1 MVRGY
6 QVEKIKEKLIEV
18 LHNSKTGLSGIEIAE
33 KLKIN
38 RLTITKYL
46 QVFAAEGLV
55 KQKNIGNVNLWFM
68 EEGVESFEFPA
79 DFFRVKNKY
88 LQYVLLGAS
97 KEAHSILRN
106 SLHSGANPT
115 KIIAEVIVPAIKS
128 VQNSYDTGKIG
139 KSEKNYLD
147 DIILGSIYLIT
158 LTERETDLKKN
169 VIIFSTDYNNS
180 LMAQAASA
188 AFHVEGWKIS
198 QLGDMSTAIDVMFD
212 IDLQRFLNKIWA
224 KKQGLMIIVIFSST
238 ENTIKF
244 FSQAVV
250 ASKAK
255 FGKTLHLVFC
265 TKLTKKTKEEADF
278 VSEDIE
284 KILQWCQ
291 TVYESTVAM
300 I

>member
-6 QVEKIKEKLIEV
+6 KVEKIKEKLIDV
-18 LHNSKTGLSGIEIAE
+18 LRDSKTGLSGIEIAK

-55 KQKNIGNVNLWFM
+55 KQKNVGNVNLWFI

-79 DFFRVKNKY
+79 DFFRAKNKY

-97 KEAHSILRN
+97 REAHNILRN

-115 KIIAEVIVPAIKS
+115 KIITEIIIPSIES
-128 VQNSYDTGKIG
+128 VQNSYNTGKIG

-158 LTERETDLKKN
+158 LTERETNLKKN
-169 VIIFSTDYNNS
+169 VIIFSTDSNNS

-212 IDLQRFLNKIWA
+212 IDLQRFLNKIWT
-224 KKQGLMIIVIFSST
+224 KKQGLMVIVVFSST
-238 ENTIKF
+238 ESTIKF

-265 TKLTKKTKEEADF
+265 TKLTKKTKEESDF

-291 TVYESTVAM
+291 TVYESTRS
-300 I
+300 

>member
-6 QVEKIKEKLIEV
+6 KVEKIKEKLIDV
-18 LHNSKTGLSGIEIAE
+18 LRDSKTGLSGIEIAE

-55 KQKNIGNVNLWFM
+55 KQKNVGNVNLWFI

-79 DFFRVKNKY
+79 DFFRAKNKY

-97 KEAHSILRN
+97 REAHNILRN

-115 KIIAEVIVPAIKS
+115 KIITEIIIPSIES
-128 VQNSYDTGKIG
+128 VQNSYNTGKIG

-169 VIIFSTDYNNS
+169 VVVFSTDSNNS

-212 IDLQRFLNKIWA
+212 IDLQRFLNKIWT
-224 KKQGLMIIVIFSST
+224 KKQGLMVIVVFSST
-238 ENTIKF
+238 ESTIKF
-244 FSQAVV
+244 FSQAVA

-278 VSEDIE
+278 VSDDIE

-291 TVYESTVAM
+291 TVYESTWS
-300 I
+300 

>member
-6 QVEKIKEKLIEV
+6 KVEKIKEKLIDV
-18 LHNSKTGLSGIEIAE
+18 LRDSKTGLSGIEIAE

-55 KQKNIGNVNLWFM
+55 KQKNIGNVNLWFI

-88 LQYVLLGAS
+88 LQYVLLGVS
-97 KEAHSILRN
+97 REAHNILRN

-115 KIIAEVIVPAIKS
+115 KIITEVIIPSIES
-128 VQNSYDTGKIG
+128 VQNSYNTGKIG

-158 LTERETDLKKN
+158 LTERETNLKKN
-169 VIIFSTDYNNS
+169 VIIFSTDSNNS

-212 IDLQRFLNKIWA
+212 IDLQRFLNKIWT
-224 KKQGLMIIVIFSST
+224 KKQGLMVIVVFSST
-238 ENTIKF
+238 ESTIKF
-244 FSQAVV
+244 FSQAIV

-255 FGKTLHLVFC
+255 FGKALHLVFC
-265 TKLTKKTKEEADF
+265 TKLTKKTKEETDF
-278 VSEDIE
+278 VSDDIE

-291 TVYESTVAM
+291 TVYESM
-300 I
+300 QS

>member
-6 QVEKIKEKLIEV
+6 KVEKIKEKLIDV
-18 LHNSKTGLSGIEIAE
+18 LRDSKTGLSGIEIAE

-55 KQKNIGNVNLWFM
+55 KQKNVGNVNLWFI

-79 DFFRVKNKY
+79 DFFRAKNKY

-97 KEAHSILRN
+97 REAHNILRN

-115 KIIAEVIVPAIKS
+115 KIITEVIIPSIES
-128 VQNSYDTGKIG
+128 VQNSYNTGKIG

-158 LTERETDLKKN
+158 LTEREIDLKKN
-169 VIIFSTDYNNS
+169 VIVFSTDSNNS

-212 IDLQRFLNKIWA
+212 IDLQRFLNKIWT
-224 KKQGLMIIVIFSST
+224 KKQGLMVIVVFSST
-238 ENTIKF
+238 ESTIKF
-244 FSQAVV
+244 FSQAVA

-255 FGKTLHLVFC
+255 FGKALHLVFC

-278 VSEDIE
+278 VSDDIE

-291 TVYESTVAM
+291 TVYESTRS
-300 I
+300 

>member
-6 QVEKIKEKLIEV
+6 QVEKIKEKLIDI
-18 LHNSKTGLSGIEIAE
+18 LRNSRTGLSGMEIAE

-38 RLTITKYL
+38 RLTMTKYL

-55 KQKNIGNVNLWFM
+55 KQKNVGNVNLWFM

-88 LQYVLLGAS
+88 LQYVLSGAS
-97 KEAHSILRN
+97 KEAHNILRN

-115 KIIAEVIVPAIKS
+115 KIITEVILPAIES

-139 KSEKNYLD
+139 KSEKNFLD
-147 DIILGSIYLIT
+147 NIILGSIYLII
-158 LTERETDLKKN
+158 LIEYDTDLQKN
-169 VIIFSTDYNNS
+169 VVVFSSDSKNS

-188 AFHVEGWKIS
+188 AFHVQGWRVS

-212 IDLQRFLNKIWA
+212 IDLQRFLNKVWT
-224 KKQGLMIIVIFSST
+224 KKQGLMVVVVFSST
-238 ENTIKF
+238 ESTIKF
-244 FSQAVV
+244 FSQAVN

-255 FGKTLHLVFC
+255 FGKALHLVFC
-265 TKLTKKTKEEADF
+265 TKLAKKPKEEADF

-284 KILQWCQ
+284 EVLQWCQ
-291 TVYESTVAM
+291 TVYESM
-300 I
+300 QS

>member
-1 MVRGY
+1 LVRGY
-6 QVEKIKEKLIEV
+6 QVENIKEKLIEV
-18 LHNSKTGLSGIEIAE
+18 LHDSKIGLSGIEIAE

-38 RLTITKYL
+38 RLTMTKYL

-68 EEGVESFEFPA
+68 EEDVESFEFPA
-79 DFFRVKNKY
+79 DFFKLKNKY

-97 KEAHSILRN
+97 KEAHNILRN
-106 SLHSGANPT
+106 SLHSSANPT
-115 KIIAEVIVPAIKS
+115 KIVTEIIVPAIES
-128 VQNSYDTGKIG
+128 VQNSYNTGKIG

-147 DIILGSIYLIT
+147 DIILGSIYLII
-158 LTERETDLKKN
+158 LTEKEIDSKKN
-169 VIIFSTDYNNS
+169 VVVFSTDSNNS
-180 LMAQAASA
+180 LIAQAASA

-212 IDLQRFLNKIWA
+212 LDLQRFLNKVWT
-224 KKQGLMIIVIFSST
+224 KKQGMLVVVVFSST
-238 ENTIKF
+238 ENEIKF

-255 FGKTLHLVFC
+255 FGKALHLVFC
-265 TKLTKKTKEEADF
+265 TKLAKKTKEDADF

-291 TVYESTVAM
+291 TVYESSKF
-300 I
+300 

>member
-6 QVEKIKEKLIEV
+6 QVENIKEKLIEV
-18 LHNSKTGLSGIEIAE
+18 LHDSKIGLSGIEIAE

-38 RLTITKYL
+38 RLTMTKYL

-68 EEGVESFEFPA
+68 EEDVESFEFPA
-79 DFFRVKNKY
+79 DFFKLKNKY

-97 KEAHSILRN
+97 KEAHNILRN
-106 SLHSGANPT
+106 SLHSSANPT
-115 KIIAEVIVPAIKS
+115 KIVTEIIVPAIES
-128 VQNSYDTGKIG
+128 VQNSYNTGKIG

-147 DIILGSIYLIT
+147 DIILGSIYLII
-158 LTERETDLKKN
+158 LTEKEIDSKKN
-169 VIIFSTDYNNS
+169 VVVFSTDSNNS
-180 LMAQAASA
+180 LIAQAASA

-212 IDLQRFLNKIWA
+212 LDLQRFLNKVWT
-224 KKQGLMIIVIFSST
+224 KKQGMLVVVVFSST
-238 ENTIKF
+238 ENEIKF

-255 FGKTLHLVFC
+255 FGKALHLVFC
-265 TKLTKKTKEEADF
+265 TKLAKKTKEDADF

-291 TVYESTVAM
+291 TVYESSKF
-300 I
+300 

>member
-6 QVEKIKEKLIEV
+6 KVEKIKEKLIDV
-18 LHNSKTGLSGIEIAE
+18 LRDSKTGLSGIEIAE

-55 KQKNIGNVNLWFM
+55 KQKNVGNVNLWFI

-79 DFFRVKNKY
+79 DFFRAKNKY

-97 KEAHSILRN
+97 REAHNILRN

-115 KIIAEVIVPAIKS
+115 KIITEIIIPSIES
-128 VQNSYDTGKIG
+128 VQNSYNTGKIG

-158 LTERETDLKKN
+158 LTEREIDLKKN
-169 VIIFSTDYNNS
+169 VIVFSTDSNNS

-188 AFHVEGWKIS
+188 AFHVDGWKIS

-212 IDLQRFLNKIWA
+212 IDLQRFLNKIWT
-224 KKQGLMIIVIFSST
+224 KKQGLMVIVVFSST
-238 ENTIKF
+238 ESTIKF

-265 TKLTKKTKEEADF
+265 TKLTKKTKEESDF

-291 TVYESTVAM
+291 TVYESTRS
-300 I
+300 

>member
-1 MVRGY
+1 LVRGY
-6 QVEKIKEKLIEV
+6 KVEKIKEKLIDV
-18 LHNSKTGLSGIEIAE
+18 LRDSKTGLSGIEIAE

-55 KQKNIGNVNLWFM
+55 KQKNIGNVNLWFI

-88 LQYVLLGAS
+88 LQYVLLGVS
-97 KEAHSILRN
+97 REAHNILRN

-115 KIIAEVIVPAIKS
+115 KIITEVIIPSIES
-128 VQNSYDTGKIG
+128 VQNSYNTGKIG

-158 LTERETDLKKN
+158 LTERETNLKKN
-169 VIIFSTDYNNS
+169 VIIFSTDSNNS

-212 IDLQRFLNKIWA
+212 IDLQRFLNKIWT
-224 KKQGLMIIVIFSST
+224 KKQGLMVIVVFSST
-238 ENTIKF
+238 ESTIKF

-255 FGKTLHLVFC
+255 FGKALHLVFC
-265 TKLTKKTKEEADF
+265 TKLTKKTKEETDF
-278 VSEDIE
+278 VSDDIE

-291 TVYESTVAM
+291 TVYESM
-300 I
+300 QS

>member
-6 QVEKIKEKLIEV
+6 QAEKIKEKLIEV
-18 LHNSKTGLSGIEIAE
+18 LHDSKTGLSGIEISK

-38 RLTITKYL
+38 RLTTTKYL

-55 KQKNIGNVNLWFM
+55 KQKNIGNVKLWFM

-97 KEAHSILRN
+97 KEAHNILRN

-115 KIIAEVIVPAIKS
+115 KIITEVIVPAIES

-147 DIILGSIYLIT
+147 DIILGSIYLII
-158 LTERETDLKKN
+158 LTEREIDLKKN
-169 VIIFSTDYNNS
+169 VIVFSTDSNNS

-188 AFHVEGWKIS
+188 AFHVEGWKTS
-198 QLGDMSTAIDVMFD
+198 QLGDMSTAIDAMFD
-212 IDLQRFLNKIWA
+212 IDLQRFLNKVWA
-224 KKQGLMIIVIFSST
+224 KKQDILVAVIFSST
-238 ENTIKF
+238 ESATKF

-250 ASKAK
+250 TSKAK
-255 FGKTLHLVFC
+255 FGKALHLVFC
-265 TKLTKKTKEEADF
+265 TKLAKKTKDADF

-291 TVYESTVAM
+291 TVYESTQS
-300 I
+300 

>member
-1 MVRGY
+1 LVRGY
-6 QVEKIKEKLIEV
+6 KVEKIKEKLIDV
-18 LHNSKTGLSGIEIAE
+18 LRDSKTGLSGIEIAE

-55 KQKNIGNVNLWFM
+55 KQKNVGNVNLWFI

-79 DFFRVKNKY
+79 DFFRAKNKY

-97 KEAHSILRN
+97 REAHNILRN

-115 KIIAEVIVPAIKS
+115 KIITEVIIPSIES
-128 VQNSYDTGKIG
+128 VQNSYNTGKIG

-158 LTERETDLKKN
+158 LTEREIDLKKN
-169 VIIFSTDYNNS
+169 VIVFSTDSNNS

-212 IDLQRFLNKIWA
+212 IDLQRFLNKIWT
-224 KKQGLMIIVIFSST
+224 KKQGLMVIVVFSST
-238 ENTIKF
+238 ESTIKF
-244 FSQAVV
+244 FSQAVA

-255 FGKTLHLVFC
+255 FGKALHLVFC

-278 VSEDIE
+278 VSDDIE

-291 TVYESTVAM
+291 TVYESTRS
-300 I
+300 

>member
-6 QVEKIKEKLIEV
+6 KVEKIKEKLIDV
-18 LHNSKTGLSGIEIAE
+18 LRDSKTGLSGIEIAE

-55 KQKNIGNVNLWFM
+55 KQKNVGNVNLWFI

-79 DFFRVKNKY
+79 DFFRAKNIY
-88 LQYVLLGAS
+88 LQYVLLGVS
-97 KEAHSILRN
+97 MEAHNILRN

-115 KIIAEVIVPAIKS
+115 KIITEVIIPSIES
-128 VQNSYDTGKIG
+128 VQNSYNTGKIG

-158 LTERETDLKKN
+158 LTERETNLKKN
-169 VIIFSTDYNNS
+169 VIIFSTDSNNS

-212 IDLQRFLNKIWA
+212 IDLQRFLNKIWI
-224 KKQGLMIIVIFSST
+224 KKQGLMVIVVFSST
-238 ENTIKF
+238 ESTIKF

-255 FGKTLHLVFC
+255 FGKALHLVFC

-278 VSEDIE
+278 VSDDIE

-291 TVYESTVAM
+291 TVYESTRS
-300 I
+300 

>member
-1 MVRGY
+1 MARGY
-6 QVEKIKEKLIEV
+6 QVEAIKEKLIDV
-18 LHNSKTGLSGIEIAE
+18 LRNSKTGLSGVEISE

-38 RLTITKYL
+38 RLTMTKYL

-55 KQKNIGNVNLWFM
+55 RQKNVGNVNIWFM

-88 LQYVLLGAS
+88 LQYVLSGAS
-97 KEAHSILRN
+97 KEAHNILRN

-115 KIIAEVIVPAIKS
+115 KIIMEVIVPAIES

-147 DIILGSIYLIT
+147 DIILGSIYLII
-158 LTERETDLKKN
+158 LTEHETDLKKN
-169 VIIFSTDYNNS
+169 IIVFSTDSKNS

-188 AFHVEGWKIS
+188 AFHVEGWKVS

-212 IDLQRFLNKIWA
+212 IDLQRFLNKVWT
-224 KKQGLMIIVIFSST
+224 KKQGLMIAVVFSST
-238 ENTIKF
+238 ESTIKF
-244 FSQAVV
+244 FTQAVI

-255 FGKTLHLVFC
+255 FGKALHLVFC
-265 TKLTKKTKEEADF
+265 TKLIKKTREGADF
-278 VSEDIE
+278 VSDDME

-291 TVYESTVAM
+291 TVYENTQS
-300 I
+300 

>member
-6 QVEKIKEKLIEV
+6 QAEKIKEKLIEV
-18 LHNSKTGLSGIEIAE
+18 LHDSKTGLSGIEIAE

-38 RLTITKYL
+38 RLTMTKYL

-55 KQKNIGNVNLWFM
+55 KQKNIGNVNLWFI

-79 DFFRVKNKY
+79 DFFRLKNKY

-97 KEAHSILRN
+97 KEAHNILRN
-106 SLHSGANPT
+106 SLHSSVNPT
-115 KIIAEVIVPAIKS
+115 KIITEVIVPAIES
-128 VQNSYDTGKIG
+128 VQNSYNTGKIG

-147 DIILGSIYLIT
+147 NIILSSIYLIL
-158 LTERETDLKKN
+158 LTEKEIDSKKN
-169 VIIFSTDYNNS
+169 VVIFSTDSNNS
-180 LMAQAASA
+180 LAAQAASA

-198 QLGDMSTAIDVMFD
+198 LLGDMSTAIDVMFD
-212 IDLQRFLNKIWA
+212 IDLQRFLNKVWT
-224 KKQGLMIIVIFSST
+224 KKQGILVVIVFSST
-238 ENTIKF
+238 ENAIKF

-255 FGKTLHLVFC
+255 FGKALHLVFC
-265 TKLTKKTKEEADF
+265 TKLAKKTKENADF

-291 TVYESTVAM
+291 TVYESSKF
-300 I
+300 

>member
-1 MVRGY
+1 LVRGY
-6 QVEKIKEKLIEV
+6 QAEKIKEKLIEV
-18 LHNSKTGLSGIEIAE
+18 LHDSKTGLSGIEISK

-38 RLTITKYL
+38 RLTTTKYL

-55 KQKNIGNVNLWFM
+55 KQKNIGNVKLWFM

-97 KEAHSILRN
+97 KEAHNILRN

-115 KIIAEVIVPAIKS
+115 KIITEVIVPAIES

-147 DIILGSIYLIT
+147 DIILGSIYLII
-158 LTERETDLKKN
+158 LTEKEIDLKKN
-169 VIIFSTDYNNS
+169 VIVFSTDSNNS

-188 AFHVEGWKIS
+188 AFHVEGWKTS
-198 QLGDMSTAIDVMFD
+198 QLGDMSTAIDAMFD
-212 IDLQRFLNKIWA
+212 IDLQRFVNKVWA
-224 KKQGLMIIVIFSST
+224 KKQGILVAVIFSST
-238 ENTIKF
+238 ESATKF

-255 FGKTLHLVFC
+255 FGKALHLVFC
-265 TKLTKKTKEEADF
+265 TKLAKKTKDADF

-291 TVYESTVAM
+291 TVYESTQS
-300 I
+300 

>member
-6 QVEKIKEKLIEV
+6 QVEKIKEKLIKV
-18 LHNSKTGLSGIEIAE
+18 LHDSKTGLSGIEIAE

-79 DFFRVKNKY
+79 DLFRVKNKY

-97 KEAHSILRN
+97 KEAHNILRN

-115 KIIAEVIVPAIKS
+115 KIITEVIVPAIKA
-128 VQNSYDTGKIG
+128 VQNSYDAGKIG

-147 DIILGSIYLIT
+147 DIILGSTYLII
-158 LTERETDLKKN
+158 LTGRETDLKKN

-212 IDLQRFLNKIWA
+212 IDLQRFLNKIWT
-224 KKQGLMIIVIFSST
+224 KKQGLMVIVVFSST
-238 ENTIKF
+238 ENAIKF

-255 FGKTLHLVFC
+255 FGKALHLVFC
-265 TKLTKKTKEEADF
+265 TKLTKKTKEADF

-291 TVYESTVAM
+291 TVYESTQSQ
-300 I
+300 

>member
-6 QVEKIKEKLIEV
+6 QVEKIKEKLIDV
-18 LHNSKTGLSGIEIAE
+18 LRDSKTGLSGIEIAE

-46 QVFAAEGLV
+46 LVFAAEGLV
-55 KQKNIGNVNLWFM
+55 KQKNIGNVNLWFI

-79 DFFRVKNKY
+79 DFFRAKNKY

-97 KEAHSILRN
+97 REAHNVLRN

-115 KIIAEVIVPAIKS
+115 KIITEVIIPSIES
-128 VQNSYDTGKIG
+128 VQNSYNTGKIG

-169 VIIFSTDYNNS
+169 VIVFSTDSNNS

-212 IDLQRFLNKIWA
+212 IDLQRFLNKIWT
-224 KKQGLMIIVIFSST
+224 KKQSLMVIVVFSST
-238 ENTIKF
+238 ESTIKF
-244 FSQAVV
+244 FSQAVA

-255 FGKTLHLVFC
+255 FGKALHLVFC
-265 TKLTKKTKEEADF
+265 TKLTKKTKEEVDF

-291 TVYESTVAM
+291 TVYESTRS
-300 I
+300 

>member
-6 QVEKIKEKLIEV
+6 QTEKIKEKLIEV
-18 LHNSKTGLSGIEIAE
+18 LHDSKTGLSGIEIAK

-38 RLTITKYL
+38 RLTMTKYL

-68 EEGVESFEFPA
+68 EEGIESFEFPA
-79 DFFRVKNKY
+79 DFFRLKNKY
-88 LQYVLLGAS
+88 LQYVLLGAN
-97 KEAHSILRN
+97 KEAHNILRN
-106 SLHSGANPT
+106 SLHSSANPT
-115 KIIAEVIVPAIKS
+115 KIITEVIVPAIES
-128 VQNSYDTGKIG
+128 VQNSYNTGKIG

-147 DIILGSIYLIT
+147 NIILGSIYLIL
-158 LTERETDLKKN
+158 LTEKEVDSKKN
-169 VIIFSTDYNNS
+169 VVVFSTDSNNS
-180 LMAQAASA
+180 LAAQATSA

-212 IDLQRFLNKIWA
+212 IDLQRFLNKVWT
-224 KKQGLMIIVIFSST
+224 KKQGILVVVVFSST
-238 ENTIKF
+238 ENAIKF

-250 ASKAK
+250 ASKTK

-265 TKLTKKTKEEADF
+265 TKLAKKTKEDADF

-291 TVYESTVAM
+291 TVYESSKF
-300 I
+300 

>member
-6 QVEKIKEKLIEV
+6 KVEKIKEKLIDV
-18 LHNSKTGLSGIEIAE
+18 LRDSKTGLSGIEIAE

-55 KQKNIGNVNLWFM
+55 KQKNVGNVNLWFI

-79 DFFRVKNKY
+79 DFFRAKNKY
-88 LQYVLLGAS
+88 LQYVLLEAS
-97 KEAHSILRN
+97 REAHNILRN

-115 KIIAEVIVPAIKS
+115 KIITEVIIPSIES
-128 VQNSYDTGKIG
+128 VQNSYNTGKIG

-158 LTERETDLKKN
+158 LTERETNLKKN
-169 VIIFSTDYNNS
+169 VIIFSTDSNNS

-212 IDLQRFLNKIWA
+212 IDLQRFLNKIWI
-224 KKQGLMIIVIFSST
+224 KKQGLMVIVVFSST
-238 ENTIKF
+238 ESTIKF

-255 FGKTLHLVFC
+255 FGKALHLVFC

-278 VSEDIE
+278 VSDDIE

-291 TVYESTVAM
+291 TVYESTRS
-300 I
+300 

>member
-6 QVEKIKEKLIEV
+6 KVEKIKEKLIDV
-18 LHNSKTGLSGIEIAE
+18 LRDSKTGLSGIDIAE
-33 KLKIN
+33 NLKIN

-55 KQKNIGNVNLWFM
+55 KQKNIGNVNLWFI

-79 DFFRVKNKY
+79 DFFRAKNKY

-97 KEAHSILRN
+97 REAHNILRN

-115 KIIAEVIVPAIKS
+115 KIITEIIIPSIES
-128 VQNSYDTGKIG
+128 VQNSYNTGKIG

-169 VIIFSTDYNNS
+169 VIVFSTDSNNS

-212 IDLQRFLNKIWA
+212 IDLQRFLNKIWT
-224 KKQGLMIIVIFSST
+224 KKQGLMVIVVFSST
-238 ENTIKF
+238 ESTIKF
-244 FSQAVV
+244 FSQAVA

-291 TVYESTVAM
+291 TVYESTRS
-300 I
+300 

>member
-6 QVEKIKEKLIEV
+6 KVEKIKEKLIDV
-18 LHNSKTGLSGIEIAE
+18 LRDSKTGLSGIEIAE

-55 KQKNIGNVNLWFM
+55 KQKNVGNVNLWFI

-88 LQYVLLGAS
+88 LQYVLSGAS
-97 KEAHSILRN
+97 REAHNILRN
-106 SLHSGANPT
+106 SLHSSANPT
-115 KIIAEVIVPAIKS
+115 KIITEVVIPSIES
-128 VQNSYDTGKIG
+128 VQNSYNTGKIG

-169 VIIFSTDYNNS
+169 VIVFSTDSNNS

-212 IDLQRFLNKIWA
+212 IDLQRFLNKIWT
-224 KKQGLMIIVIFSST
+224 KKQGLMVIVVFSST
-238 ENTIKF
+238 ESTIKF
-244 FSQAVV
+244 FSQAVA

-255 FGKTLHLVFC
+255 FGKALQLVFC
-265 TKLTKKTKEEADF
+265 TNLTKKTKEGADF

-291 TVYESTVAM
+291 TVYESTRS
-300 I
+300 

>member
-6 QVEKIKEKLIEV
+6 KVEKIKEKLIDV
-18 LHNSKTGLSGIEIAE
+18 LRDSKTGLSGIEIAE

-55 KQKNIGNVNLWFM
+55 KQKNIGNVNLWFI

-88 LQYVLLGAS
+88 LQYVLLGVS
-97 KEAHSILRN
+97 REAHNILRN

-115 KIIAEVIVPAIKS
+115 KIITEVIIPSIES
-128 VQNSYDTGKIG
+128 VQNSYNTGKIG

-158 LTERETDLKKN
+158 LTERETNLKKN
-169 VIIFSTDYNNS
+169 VIIFSTDSNNS

-212 IDLQRFLNKIWA
+212 IDLQRFLNKIWI
-224 KKQGLMIIVIFSST
+224 KKQGLMVIVVFSST
-238 ENTIKF
+238 ESTIKF

-255 FGKTLHLVFC
+255 FGKALHLVFC

-278 VSEDIE
+278 VSDDIE

-291 TVYESTVAM
+291 TVYESTRS
-300 I
+300 

>member
-6 QVEKIKEKLIEV
+6 QSEKIKEKLIDI
-18 LHNSKTGLSGIEIAE
+18 LRDSRTGLSGIEISE

-38 RLTITKYL
+38 RLTMAKYL
-46 QVFAAEGLV
+46 QIFAAEGLV

-88 LQYVLLGAS
+88 LQYVLLGAN
-97 KEAHSILRN
+97 KEAHNILRN

-115 KIIAEVIVPAIKS
+115 KIITEVIVPAIES
-128 VQNSYDTGKIG
+128 IQNSYDAGKIG

-147 DIILGSIYLIT
+147 DIILGSIYLVI
-158 LTERETDLKKN
+158 LVEKETEIKKN
-169 VIIFSTDYNNS
+169 IIVFSTDSANS

-188 AFHVEGWKIS
+188 AFHAEGWKVL

-212 IDLQRFLNKIWA
+212 IDLQRFLNKIWI
-224 KKQGLMIIVIFSST
+224 KKQGLMIVVVFSST
-238 ENTIKF
+238 ENAIKF
-244 FSQAVV
+244 FSQAVI

-255 FGKTLHLVFC
+255 FGKALHLVFC
-265 TKLTKKTKEEADF
+265 TKLAKKTREGADF
-278 VSEDIE
+278 VSDDIE
-284 KILQWCQ
+284 KVFQWCQ
-291 TVYESTVAM
+291 TVYERSQS
-300 I
+300 

>member
-1 MVRGY
+1 LVRGY
-6 QVEKIKEKLIEV
+6 QVEKIKEKLIDV
-18 LHNSKTGLSGIEIAE
+18 LRDSKTGLSGIEIAE

-55 KQKNIGNVNLWFM
+55 KQKNVGNVNLWFI

-88 LQYVLLGAS
+88 LQYVLSGAC
-97 KEAHSILRN
+97 KEAHNILRN
-106 SLHSGANPT
+106 SLHSGANPS
-115 KIIAEVIVPAIKS
+115 KIITEVIVPAIKA
-128 VQNSYDTGKIG
+128 VQNSYDIGKIG

-147 DIILGSIYLIT
+147 DIILGSVYLII

-169 VIIFSTDYNNS
+169 VIIFSTDSNNS

-198 QLGDMSTAIDVMFD
+198 QLGDMSTAINVMFD
-212 IDLQRFLNKIWA
+212 IDLQRFLNKIWT
-224 KKQGLMIIVIFSST
+224 KKQSLMVIVVFSST
-238 ENTIKF
+238 ESTIKF
-244 FSQAVV
+244 FSQAVA

-278 VSEDIE
+278 VSDDVE

-291 TVYESTVAM
+291 TVYESTRS
-300 I
+300 

>member
-6 QVEKIKEKLIEV
+6 KVEKIKEKLIDV
-18 LHNSKTGLSGIEIAE
+18 LRDSKTGLSGIEIAE

-55 KQKNIGNVNLWFM
+55 KQKNIGNVNLWFI

-79 DFFRVKNKY
+79 DFFRVNNKY
-88 LQYVLLGAS
+88 LQYVLLGVS
-97 KEAHSILRN
+97 REAHNILRN

-115 KIIAEVIVPAIKS
+115 KIITEVIIPSIES
-128 VQNSYDTGKIG
+128 VQNSYNTGKIG

-158 LTERETDLKKN
+158 LTERETNLKKN
-169 VIIFSTDYNNS
+169 VIIFSTDSNNS

-212 IDLQRFLNKIWA
+212 IDLQRFLNKIWT
-224 KKQGLMIIVIFSST
+224 KKQGLMVIVVFSST
-238 ENTIKF
+238 ESTIKF

-255 FGKTLHLVFC
+255 FGKALHLVFC
-265 TKLTKKTKEEADF
+265 TKLTKKTKEETDF
-278 VSEDIE
+278 VSDDIE

-291 TVYESTVAM
+291 TVYESM
-300 I
+300 QS

>member
-1 MVRGY
+1 LVRGY
-6 QVEKIKEKLIEV
+6 KVEKIKEKLIDV
-18 LHNSKTGLSGIEIAE
+18 LRDSKTGLSGIEIAE

-55 KQKNIGNVNLWFM
+55 KQKNIGNVNLWFI

-88 LQYVLLGAS
+88 LQYVLLGVS
-97 KEAHSILRN
+97 REAHNILRN

-115 KIIAEVIVPAIKS
+115 KIITEVIIPSIES
-128 VQNSYDTGKIG
+128 VQNSYNTGKIG

-158 LTERETDLKKN
+158 LTERETNLKKN
-169 VIIFSTDYNNS
+169 VIIFSTDSNNS

-212 IDLQRFLNKIWA
+212 IDLQRFLNKIWI
-224 KKQGLMIIVIFSST
+224 KKQGLMVIVVFSST
-238 ENTIKF
+238 ESTIKF

-255 FGKTLHLVFC
+255 FGKALHLVFC

-278 VSEDIE
+278 VSDDIE

-291 TVYESTVAM
+291 TVYESTRS
-300 I
+300 

>member
-1 MVRGY
+1 LVRGY
-6 QVEKIKEKLIEV
+6 QAEKIKEKLIEV
-18 LHNSKTGLSGIEIAE
+18 LHDSKTGLSGIEIAE

-38 RLTITKYL
+38 RLTMTKYL

-79 DFFRVKNKY
+79 DFFRLKNKY

-97 KEAHSILRN
+97 KEAHNILRN
-106 SLHSGANPT
+106 SLHSSANPT
-115 KIIAEVIVPAIKS
+115 KIITEVIVPAIES
-128 VQNSYDTGKIG
+128 VQNSYNTGKIG

-147 DIILGSIYLIT
+147 DIILGSIYLII
-158 LTERETDLKKN
+158 LTEKEIDSKKN
-169 VIIFSTDYNNS
+169 VVVFSTDSNNS
-180 LMAQAASA
+180 LVAQAASA

-212 IDLQRFLNKIWA
+212 IDLQRFLNKVWT
-224 KKQGLMIIVIFSST
+224 KKQGILVVVVFSST
-238 ENTIKF
+238 ESATKF

-250 ASKAK
+250 ASKTK
-255 FGKTLHLVFC
+255 FGKALHLVFC
-265 TKLTKKTKEEADF
+265 TKLAKKTKEDADF

-291 TVYESTVAM
+291 TVYESTKS
-300 I
+300 

>member
-18 LHNSKTGLSGIEIAE
+18 LHDSKTGLSGIEIAE

-55 KQKNIGNVNLWFM
+55 KQKNVGNVNLWFM

-97 KEAHSILRN
+97 KEAHGILRN

-115 KIIAEVIVPAIKS
+115 KIITEVIIPTIKS
-128 VQNSYDTGKIG
+128 VQNSYDVGKLG
-139 KSEKNYLD
+139 KSEKNFLD

-158 LTERETDLKKN
+158 LTERETNLKKN
-169 VIIFSTDYNNS
+169 VIIISTDSNNL

-212 IDLQRFLNKIWA
+212 IDLQRFLNKIWT
-224 KKQGLMIIVIFSST
+224 KKQGLMVIVIFSST
-238 ENTIKF
+238 ESTIKF
-244 FSQAVV
+244 FSQAV
-250 ASKAK
+250 AQSKTK
-255 FGKTLHLVFC
+255 FGKALHLVIY
-265 TKLTKKTKEEADF
+265 TKLTKKAKEADF

-291 TVYESTVAM
+291 TVYESTQS
-300 I
+300 